1 MSDLPNAAP
10 RLALIDW
17 GTTSFRLWLMDAAGD
32 VIVRTSGREGM
43 TYAVRNGFENV
54 LARHLAQ
61 AGAPPG
67 LPVLICGMAGARQ
80 GWREAAYVGTPAPLA
95 DLAGRSVKVDSHLGD
110 IRILPGISHGDPAM
124 PSVMRGEETQLL
136 GLGPARGNALVCM
149 PGTHCKWVEIAD
161 GIVSRFSTFM
171 TGELFDVLSTY
182 SILQHALDKGDIAGK
197 DAFRSAVPIAS
208 AAPELVW
215 SRLFALRA
223 SQLLGQME
231 RADGAAHLS
240 GLLIGAEI
248 GTARRLHGAGPR
260 LTLVASGPL
269 AALYRS
275 ALEDEGF
282 DVHHMDADDAA
293 LSGLLLAARRIWPD
307 RMAE

>member
-1 MSDLPNAAP
+1 MSDH
-10 RLALIDW
+10 RFALVDW
-17 GTTSFRLWLMDAAGD
+17 GTTSFRLWLVDAAGE
-32 VIVRTSGREGM
+32 VVARANGREGM
-43 TYAVRNGFENV
+43 TYAVRQGFENV
-54 LARHLAQ
+54 LERHLAQ
-61 AGAPPG
+61 TGAPSG

-80 GWREAAYVGTPAPLA
+80 GWREAAYVETPAPLA
-95 DLAGRSVKVDSHLGD
+95 QLVDRSVMVDSRLGD

-136 GLGPARGNALVCM
+136 GLGTAQGKTLVCM
-149 PGTHCKWVEIAD
+149 PGTHCKWVEIED
-161 GIVSRFSTFM
+161 GIVSRFSTFL

-182 SILQHALDKGDIAGK
+182 SILQHAVEKGDTVAN
-197 DAFRSAVPIAS
+197 DVFRSAVRIAG

-215 SRLFALRA
+215 TRLFALRA

-248 GTARRLHGAGPR
+248 AAARRLHGGGSKFV
-260 LTLVASGPL
+260 LVASGPL

-275 ALEDEGF
+275 ALADEGVEF
-282 DVHHMDADDAA
+282 RHMAADDAA
-293 LSGLLLAARRIWPD
+293 LSGLLRAARSIWPE
-307 RMAE
+307 RMAA

>member
-1 MSDLPNAAP
+1 M
-10 RLALIDW
+10 
-17 GTTSFRLWLMDAAGD
+17 GAAGE
-32 VIVRTSGREGM
+32 VIARTSGREGM
-43 TYAVRNGFENV
+43 TYAVQNGFENV

-61 AGAPPG
+61 AGAPSG

-95 DLAGRSVKVDSHLGD
+95 QLVGRSVKVDSHLGD

-136 GLGPARGNALVCM
+136 GLRTVRGNALVCM

-182 SILQHALDKGDIAGK
+182 SILQHAVDKGDIAGK
-197 DAFRSAVPIAS
+197 DAFRSAVRTAS
-208 AAPELVW
+208 EAPELVW
-215 SRLFALRA
+215 TRLFALRA

-248 GTARRLHGAGPR
+248 GAARRLHGAGPK

-269 AALYRS
+269 AALYQS
-275 ALEDEGF
+275 AFVDEGF
-282 DVHHMDADDAA
+282 DVHHMDADEAA
-293 LSGLLLAARRIWPD
+293 VSGLLFAARRIWPD
-307 RMAE
+307 RIAE